1 MGEKYTLA
9 VLGCGTMGTAIL
21 SGVLDA
27 RASESTLGPVS
38 SVGSRDELEPEK
50 ADLPTHYIATVNRKE
65 SKKRVERH
73 LEHTEFRDQVEILV
87 QKNVEAA
94 SRADVVMLACKPQI
108 VHEILQEDGMAAAL
122 ENKVLVSICA
132 GVRIAQIR
140 ELVPESVRVVRAMP
154 NTPSK
159 VRGAR

>member
-1 MGEKYTLA
+1 
-9 VLGCGTMGTAIL
+9 
-21 SGVLDA
+21 
-27 RASESTLGPVS
+27 
-38 SVGSRDELEPEK
+38 
-50 ADLPTHYIATVNRKE
+50 
-65 SKKRVERH
+65 
-73 LEHTEFRDQVEILV
+73 
-87 QKNVEAA
+87 
-94 SRADVVMLACKPQI
+94 MLACKPQI